1 MWEMFGKSEI
11 SYIQASVF
19 KKCLLANINMAS
31 LVERKMKFLEYTIIY
46 NSEVNL
52 GGKMHW

>member
-1 MWEMFGKSEI
+1 MFGKSEI

-31 LVERKMKFLEYTIIY
+31 LVERKMKFLEYTIIC

-52 GGKMHW
+52 GGKMH